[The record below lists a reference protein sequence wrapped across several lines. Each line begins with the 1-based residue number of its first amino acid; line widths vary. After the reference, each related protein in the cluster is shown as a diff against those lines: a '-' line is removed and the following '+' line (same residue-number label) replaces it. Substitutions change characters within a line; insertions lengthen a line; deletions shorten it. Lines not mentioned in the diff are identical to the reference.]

1 VADEG
6 MHTDGGYEASRA
18 GDGQRL
24 PEVSRG
30 PATPDTEEQDEAATP
45 ESATKS
51 SAVVCNERNEARADG
66 VEVVGGQLHVFEVL
80 RNENSGHADN
90 EDGSAREHHACAC
103 GQEAGASNPGG
114 GTPGAPFPGLPQCG
128 KRRGPVQRATC
139 LH

>member
-1 VADEG
+1 MAECNSALHGLRPETHRPPAQRQPGEKQHCSHAGRGQMGETHVADEG

-66 VEVVGGQLHVFEVL
+66 VEVVGGQL
-80 RNENSGHADN
+80 
-90 EDGSAREHHACAC
+90 
-103 GQEAGASNPGG
+103 
-114 GTPGAPFPGLPQCG
+114 
-128 KRRGPVQRATC
+128 
-139 LH
+139 